1 MSGFKNI
8 TVVAL
13 EKLLQKDKVR
23 LLDVRSEAEI
33 AQGKILQGEPL
44 PLHLLPSQISQLDK
58 DITTIFY
65 CRSGMRS
72 AQAAAFAAEN
82 GFVDI
87 YNLQGGIIEWVN
99 AGFPVSR

>member
-58 DITTIFY
+58 NITTIFY